1 MVKDDDDPVPRIEID
16 VEPTSANEGRPSHSL
31 TMPHASVDW
40 MRGFDEGDFAEVASI
55 IVDGLQHEADVPA
68 LRGRA
73 EALCEKRPL
82 YPGSRGYTAYA

>member
-40 MRGFDEGDFAEVASI
+40 MRCFDEGRQRGNSEILEALEAALVAVGVSPDVAKV
-55 IVDGLQHEADVPA
+55 IVARVRA
-68 LRGRA
+68 RA
-73 EALCEKRPL
+73 EKPAR
-82 YPGSRGYTAYA
+82 